1 MSDKQKLIGYTKSKG
16 LQYVLLHIKKYI
28 LLMKTY
34 ISPNLNCI
42 QKFGITI
49 DFLWSVA
56 RYGVGINDYFQYN
69 FYRRRAIDRK
79 NFIVARN
86 RMQIIYTCNGT
97 KNQPD
102 FDDKCKFNR
111 VFEEYLGR
119 EWRSEERRVGKEC
132 RSRWSPYH

>member
-16 LQYVLLHIKKYI
+16 LEYVLLHIKKYI

-86 RMQIIYTCNGT
+86 RMQII
-97 KNQPD
+97 
-102 FDDKCKFNR
+102 
-111 VFEEYLGR
+111 
-119 EWRSEERRVGKEC
+119 
-132 RSRWSPYH
+132 